1 MPNTQYVGVDLC
13 KRELVADLSAE
24 AKPRAFA
31 QDEAGH
37 AALLAALPPG
47 AHVVCESTGGYQ
59 RALVKALQAA
69 QVPVSVV
76 LPHRVYHFARSRGI
90 RAKTDAI
97 DARLL
102 TAFGRDRKP
111 APLPAPRPGAEELQH
126 LVRARQQLTAQLNEE
141 SSHDEHCTLPFLQ
154 AQAQAR
160 RQFLEN
166 QIKAIEQRLR
176 ALIKADPL
184 WRHQAQRIREVQG
197 IGEVSAWTVLAEMPE
212 LGQMDRGQ
220 AGALLGVVPD
230 PKQSGPREGRRHI
243 SGGRAYARKV
253 LYMAALTASQHN
265 PVLAP
270 FYRRL
275 TQEKHKPHHVAL
287 TAVMRKLIELLNR
300 LLADPNFVLAS

>member
-1 MPNTQYVGVDLC
+1 MPNTQYVGIDLC

-37 AALLAALPPG
+37 AALMAALPPG

-59 RALVKALQAA
+59 RPLVKALQAA
-69 QVPVSVV
+69 QMPVSVV
-76 LPHRVYHFARSRGI
+76 LPYRVYHFARSRGI

-102 TAFGRDRKP
+102 TAFGEGVQP
-111 APLPAPRPGAEELQH
+111 EPLAAPRAGSEELQQ
-126 LVRARQQLTAQLNEE
+126 LVRARQQLNAQLNEE
-141 SSHDEHCTLPFLQ
+141 ASHDEHCTLPFLQ
-154 AQAQAR
+154 EQAQAR
-160 RQFLEN
+160 REFLEG
-166 QIKAIEQRLR
+166 QITAIEKRLR
-176 ALIKADPL
+176 TLIKADPV
-184 WRHQAQRIREVQG
+184 WRYQAQRIREVQG

-212 LGQMDRGQ
+212 LGQMGRGQ

-230 PKQSGPREGRRHI
+230 PNQSGPRDGRRHI
-243 SGGRAYARKV
+243 SGGRAHARKV

-270 FYRRL
+270 FYHRL
-275 TQEKHKPHHVAL
+275 TQEKHKPHRVAL

-300 LLADPNFVLAS
+300 LLADPDFVLAT